1 VLFKPSVDCPE
12 EPFAL
17 CLVDGVAFVLVKDSP
32 VNGTSAT
39 VSEPM
44 SGT

>member
-1 VLFKPSVDCPE
+1 VDCPE

-32 VNGTSAT
+32 VKGTSAT